1 LLDAAAA
8 TASSVSQQTVL
19 NVVQSYYGVVAADDG
34 VTAAKLTEAADAR
47 GLEVARTLSQG
58 GAGTRA
64 DVLQAETA
72 FDTAVL
78 SRVQAE
84 AASKTARGTL
94 AVTLGLPADQN
105 LTLAPETVPTEAP
118 VLTARL
124 ADLMAEAM
132 RQRPDLAAALA
143 QRDSA
148 EANVAVARAAGWPSI
163 SISAGRN
170 LIDTTGIPHQNY
182 SLIGVNVTVPIFTG
196 FSVDYGVRQA
206 QAVLQA
212 SEANA
217 DQVRLGVS
225 LGVWNAYYALNSAN
239 QQLTV
244 TSSLTSTAGETEE
257 VALGRYKAGVG
268 TIVDLLTAQSAAAL
282 ARQTRISAELG
293 WQVAR
298 AQLTL
303 AVGRLTGT
311 EPLSSIEPLP

>member
-1 LLDAAAA
+1 
-8 TASSVSQQTVL
+8 
-19 NVVQSYYGVVAADDG
+19 
-34 VTAAKLTEAADAR
+34 
-47 GLEVARTLSQG
+47 
-58 GAGTRA
+58 
-64 DVLQAETA
+64 
-72 FDTAVL
+72 
-78 SRVQAE
+78 
-84 AASKTARGTL
+84 
-94 AVTLGLPADQN
+94 
-105 LTLAPETVPTEAP
+105 
-118 VLTARL
+118 
-124 ADLMAEAM
+124 M
-132 RQRPDLAAALA
+132 
-143 QRDSA
+143 
-148 EANVAVARAAGWPSI
+148 
-163 SISAGRN
+163 
-170 LIDTTGIPHQNY
+170 
-182 SLIGVNVTVPIFTG
+182 TVPIFTG

-244 TSSLTSTAGETEE
+244 TSSLTLTAGENEE

-268 TIVDLLTAQSAAAL
+268 TIVDLLTAQAAAAL

-311 EPLSSIEPLP
+311 EPLSAIEPLP